1 MRNLVERLP
10 TEQAGRVIGRE
21 AVRQDQQDF
30 TLSEQNTVARLGND
44 KAKAAA
50 YRRLEA
56 SGNLEQLRSRNFAGF
71 KSLKEAFDRQ
81 Q

>member
-10 TEQAGRVIGRE
+10 TEQIASVAGRE
-21 AVRQDQQDF
+21 NVRQDQQQF
-30 TLSEQNTVARLGND
+30 TLSEQDTIARIGND
-44 KAKAAA
+44 PAKAAA
-50 YRRLEA
+50 YRRLQA
-56 SGNLEQLRSRNFAGF
+56 SGNLEQLRSRNFSAF